1 MAVEETR
8 TDLHPL
14 CYEHHLEMKFVHL
27 QPKRNISGLVY
38 ACPKPDCLIHYNG
51 PVGYFVVSSTPRTRC
66 PHHGLP
72 MYLAEVQPRKRSFR
86 LWRCPRLGCKAS
98 LTNEEDLVTAKYQRS
113 LLGVSA
119 RRTRGKQMIG
129 A

>member
-1 MAVEETR
+1 MAVRETR

-14 CYEHHLEMKFVHL
+14 CYEHHLEMNLVHIP
-27 QPKRNISGLVY
+27 PKRNISGFDY

-86 LWRCPRLGCKAS
+86 LWRCPRLGCEAS
-98 LTNEEDLVTAKYQRS
+98 LTNEGQLVTAKVQRR
-113 LLGVSA
+113 LLAISA

>member
-1 MAVEETR
+1 MTVEETR

-14 CYEHHLEMKFVHL
+14 CYEHHLEMKLLDIH
-27 QPKRNISGLVY
+27 PKRNISGLVH
-38 ACPKPDCLIHYNG
+38 ACPRPDCLIHYNS
-51 PVGYFVVSSTPRTRC
+51 PVGYFVVSSMPRTRC
-66 PHHGLP
+66 PRHGLP

-98 LTNEEDLVTAKYQRS
+98 LTNEGQLVTAKYQRS

-119 RRTRGKQMIG
+119 PRTRVKQMIG